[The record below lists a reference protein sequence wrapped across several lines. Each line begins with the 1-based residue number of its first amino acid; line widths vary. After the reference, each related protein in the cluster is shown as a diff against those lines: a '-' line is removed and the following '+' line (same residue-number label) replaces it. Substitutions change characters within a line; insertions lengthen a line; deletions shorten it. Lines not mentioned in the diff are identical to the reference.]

1 MQRVS
6 VIQSRIRVRLCAY
19 LWNVPLQQSA
29 HKTGHSYR
37 GFHGRQKNSFRI
49 IPPEHRVL
57 GSPFLTSWRR
67 KRLQNVVD
75 KSSVLS
81 ISIYLQIQVSL
92 SFSCSEWIIWCVS
105 LVFVS
110 QTSWCLAGSECRMFH
125 PRHSTGLWQGSTQ
138 HRPSHTHCSGEGEP
152 GQCLCLIPD
161 TAVAVKT
168 QSGGTYFKR
177 GFQDFVLNQTSFLR
191 LW

>member
-29 HKTGHSYR
+29 HKIGHSYR
-37 GFHGRQKNSFRI
+37 GFHGRQKTSFSI

-81 ISIYLQIQVSL
+81 IST
-92 SFSCSEWIIWCVS
+92 SFIVFFLFRVNHLVCVS

-177 GFQDFVLNQTSFLR
+177 GFQECVFCDNFLMFF
-191 LW
+191 